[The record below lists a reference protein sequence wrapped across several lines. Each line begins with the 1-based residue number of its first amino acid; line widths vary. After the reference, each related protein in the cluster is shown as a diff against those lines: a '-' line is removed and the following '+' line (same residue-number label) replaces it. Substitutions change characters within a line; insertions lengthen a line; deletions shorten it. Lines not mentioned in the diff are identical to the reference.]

1 MKCSDDMA
9 SLSTVTC
16 RDLPQLEKME
26 IHRPGNELLLSI
38 LICTIPSRK
47 HFLTRL
53 RGILNDQVMPWFEN
67 VEILVDGREDISIGE
82 KRNSLLDRAK
92 GRFVQFADDDDR
104 VSNHYIAHSMLGI
117 EGDYDC
123 CSLKGVITENSRN
136 PKTFIHSIK
145 YKEYREFNGI
155 YERYPNHLNCIR
167 ASIAKQFKFPETNH
181 GEDTDWA
188 TQIFKSGLIK
198 TEYWIDDVIYFYEYI
213 SPEVRKQ
220 MNYH

>member
-1 MKCSDDMA
+1 MKKD
-9 SLSTVTC
+9 
-16 RDLPQLEKME
+16 E
-26 IHRPGNELLLSI
+26 ILLSI

-47 HFLTRL
+47 HFLVRL
-53 RGILNDQVMPWFEN
+53 KNILNEQVIPWFEH
-67 VEILVDGREDISIGE
+67 VEILVDGREGISIGE

-92 GRFVQFADDDDR
+92 GRFVEFCDDDDR
-104 VSNHYIAHSMLGI
+104 PGDTYISSTMIGI
-117 EGDYDC
+117 EKDADC
-123 CSLKGVITENSRN
+123 CSLKGIMTTNGKDRR
-136 PKTFIHSIK
+136 TFIHSIK

-155 YERYPNHLNCIR
+155 FERFPNHLNCIR

-198 TEYWIDDVIYFYEYI
+198 TEFWIDDVIYFYEYI

-220 MNYH
+220 LNYH

>member
-1 MKCSDDMA
+1 MVKL
-9 SLSTVTC
+9 SL
-16 RDLPQLEKME
+16 L
-26 IHRPGNELLLSI
+26 I
-38 LICTIPSRK
+38 LTIPSRK
-47 HFLTRL
+47 HFFVRIKN
-53 RGILNDQVMPWFEN
+53 ILADQVMPWYDEI
-67 VEILVDGREDISIGE
+67 EILTDGREGISIGE
-82 KRNSLLDRAK
+82 KRNTLLQRAK
-92 GRFVQFADDDDR
+92 GDYVAFIDDDDR
-104 VSNHYIAHSMLGI
+104 VSSHYVANLMIGI
-117 EGDYDC
+117 ESGVDA
-123 CSLKGVITENSRN
+123 CSLKGTITENSRN
-136 PKTFIHSIK
+136 PKTFIHSMK

-220 MNYH
+220 LNYH